1 MEPEK
6 YRELFLQLEAEVRKV
21 IVGHADVIRKVLVAF
36 FAGGHVLLEGVP
48 GLGKTLLIKS
58 LSRALGLSF
67 KRVQFTP
74 DLMPSDII
82 GTQVL
87 AESDGRR
94 EFQFKKG
101 PIFAQVIL
109 ADEINRATPKT
120 QSAVLE
126 AMEEKQV
133 TVFGESYPL
142 DSPFM
147 VLATQNPIELE
158 GTYPLPE
165 AQLDRFFFKLL
176 VSSPSPRDLAE
187 ILRRTTGAG
196 LHEAGRVFAHDG
208 AAAR

>member
-6 YRELFLQLEAEVRKV
+6 YREQFSSLEAEVRKV
-21 IVGHADVIRKVLVAF
+21 IVDHADVIRKILIAF
-36 FAGGHVLLEGVP
+36 FSGGHVLLEGVP

-74 DLMPSDII
+74 DLMPSDIT

-87 AESDGRR
+87 TENDGRR
-94 EFQFKKG
+94 EFQFKQG
-101 PIFAQVIL
+101 PIFAQVVL

-126 AMEEKQV
+126 AMEERQV
-133 TVFGESYPL
+133 TVFGETYPL
-142 DSPFM
+142 EPPFM

-176 VSSPSPRDLAE
+176 VSSPAPEELME
-187 ILRRTTGAG
+187 ILHRTTG
-196 LHEAGRVFAHDG
+196 EALQG
-208 AAAR
+208 